1 VGGNQSNA
9 EIQYF
14 IQGPDLGKLTAY
26 SQALLA
32 KMRTNPGLV
41 DQDTTLRS
49 GKPEVRLEIDRPRA
63 ADLGVSVMD
72 IEMALNT
79 LVAGQTA
86 STFNA
91 GEDQYDVVV
100 RAQEQFRGGVE
111 GLAKMT
117 VPSQK
122 LRSVGLDEVVRIVPG
137 TGPSSINRI
146 GRQRQVTVTA
156 NLLPGGS
163 QAAIIQQLN
172 EETVKLGMEPGYR
185 AGLTGISRELGRTA
199 YYFGL
204 AFSLTFIF
212 MYIVLAAQFESF
224 IHPITILISLPLA
237 VPFGIL
243 ALLIAGQTVNI
254 FSGLGLLL
262 LFGIVKKNA
271 ILQIDHT
278 NGLRAEGM
286 NRYDA
291 IIQANRDRLR
301 PILMTTIALVAGM
314 APLVISHG
322 TGAATNRS
330 IGVLVVGGQS
340 LCLLLTL
347 LAVPVFYSLF
357 EDLGDSFATGRVA
370 HFFTWIGRRFKKAAV
385 VSTALVG
392 SLFGQPAEQAL
403 PPANTPVPIKLVQ
416 VQPRVG
422 ILTEAPLRLPEVI
435 ERVLANDPDLA
446 ISRIQLAE
454 AGYNIRGAQGYYDP
468 LLSLRAYRT
477 RAVVPA
483 ASLLSGTAT
492 GKLGSDDLNFTPQL
506 SGNNPLGGTY
516 ALTFSNARQS
526 NDSSFNTLNPQ
537 YPTSL
542 TLSLTQPLW
551 RGVRFDENR
560 HRIQVARKN
569 QQLSVQAL
577 RQRVIEVVTLAIQA
591 YWELDYAWNNFNV
604 QTEAVKLAER
614 QYDSNRRQAEQ
625 GILAPIDVVAAQTQ
639 AAIFQQS
646 LFAAQQMLTAAEN
659 NLKSLMLPNRGDL
672 MWSAALIPE
681 TQLDLNVAI
690 PALDDAIKQALGARP
705 EVAETGLALDINTL
719 DARLAREA
727 SRIRIDAFANLSSS
741 GLAGIIVPQEN
752 SILAA
757 FFPGLG
763 NVPAILAG
771 GYGQSL
777 SNIAHGNF
785 AMAQV
790 GVQMSLPIRNR
801 TAQSQAAIAVA
812 EGRRLHAV
820 ENQVG
825 MAVEADVRNALQA
838 VNSSRARLDAA
849 GLARQSAEEQN
860 SSEQRQFQ
868 AGTSSVFLVLQRQ
881 TDLISARNREV
892 RAHADFAEAL
902 ANLDRA
908 TARTIEVRGIK
919 LQ

>member
-1 VGGNQSNA
+1 
-9 EIQYF
+9 
-14 IQGPDLGKLTAY
+14 
-26 SQALLA
+26 
-32 KMRTNPGLV
+32 
-41 DQDTTLRS
+41 
-49 GKPEVRLEIDRPRA
+49 
-63 ADLGVSVMD
+63 
-72 IEMALNT
+72 
-79 LVAGQTA
+79 VAGQTA

-122 LRSVGLDEVVRIVPG
+122 LRSVGLDEVVRIIPG

-146 GRQRQVTVTA
+146 GRQRQVTVSA

-172 EETVKLGMEPGYR
+172 QETQNLGMESGYR
-185 AGLTGISRELGRTA
+185 AGLTGISKELGRTG

-204 AFSLTFIF
+204 AFLLTFIF

-224 IHPITILISLPLA
+224 IHPITILITLPLA

-254 FSGLGLLL
+254 MSGLGLLL

-278 NGLRAEGM
+278 NGLREGGM

-291 IIQANRDRLR
+291 IILANRDRLR

-314 APLVISHG
+314 APLVISRG

-370 HFFTWIGRRFKKAAV
+370 RFFGWVGRRFQKAAV

-392 SLFGQPAEQAL
+392 SLFGSLFGQTSVQLQPL
-403 PPANTPVPIKLVQ
+403 KQ
-416 VQPRVG
+416 VEVKPRVG
-422 ILTEAPLRLPEVI
+422 IVAQATLRLPEVI

-446 ISRIQLAE
+446 ISRIQLEE
-454 AGYNIRGAQGYYDP
+454 AGYTIRGAQGYYDP
-468 LLSLRAYRT
+468 LLGLRAYRT
-477 RAVVPA
+477 RAVTPV
-483 ASLLSGTAT
+483 ASLIGGTAS
-492 GKLGSDDLNFTPQL
+492 GKLTNKELNFTPQL
-506 SGNNPLGGTY
+506 SGNNPFGGTY
-516 ALTFSNARQS
+516 AFNFSNARQS
-526 NDSSFNTLNPQ
+526 TDSSFNTLNPQ
-537 YPTSL
+537 FPAS
-542 TLSLTQPLW
+542 LSLNVTQPLW
-551 RGVRFDENR
+551 RGLRFDENR
-560 HRIQVARKN
+560 HRLQVARKN
-569 QQLSVQAL
+569 QQLSTQAL
-577 RQRVIEVVTLAIQA
+577 RQRVIEVVTQAIQA
-591 YWELDYAWNNFNV
+591 YWELDYAWNNLNV
-604 QTEAVKLAER
+604 QAEAVKLAER
-614 QYDSNRRQAEQ
+614 QYESNRRQAEQ
-625 GILAPIDVVAAQTQ
+625 GILAPVDVVAAQTQ
-639 AAIFQQS
+639 AADFQQS
-646 LFAAQQMLTAAEN
+646 LFAAQQTLTAAEN
-659 NLKSLMLPNRGDL
+659 NLKSLMLPDRSDL
-672 MWSAALIPE
+672 MWGAALIPE
-681 TQLDLNVAI
+681 TLLDMTTAI
-690 PALDDAIKQALGARP
+690 PALDDAVKQALAARP
-705 EVAETGLALDINTL
+705 EVAETSLALDINTL
-719 DARLAREA
+719 NTRLALEA
-727 SRIRIDAFANLSSS
+727 ARPRIDAFANLTSA
-741 GLAGIIVPQEN
+741 GLAGTVVPLGN
-752 SILAA
+752 SPFAA
-757 FFPGLG
+757 FFPGGLG
-763 NVPAILAG
+763 QVPAILNG

-785 AMAQV
+785 PLAQV

-812 EGRRLHAV
+812 EGRRLHTV

-838 VNSSRARLDAA
+838 VNSGHARLDAA
-849 GLARQSAEEQN
+849 GLARQSAEEQYA
-860 SSEQRQFQ
+860 SEQRQFQ

-902 ANLDRA
+902 AN
-908 TARTIEVRGIK
+908 K